1 MSVAGLRTAAR
12 ETVSG
17 LPREFWWLW
26 LSTLVNRLGA
36 FVATFMALYLTLDRG
51 YSASYAGLVAALHGL
66 GGVISSLGAGVMTD
80 RLGRRP
86 TMLIA
91 QLSTAVSVAV
101 LGFMVHPFAIAGVAF
116 LVGMASNASRPAV
129 QAMMAD
135 IVPPKDR
142 VRAFSLNY
150 WAINLGFAVSSAA
163 AGFIAEYSYLA
174 GFIGEALMTL
184 VCAVL
189 VFVKVPESRPA
200 QTPVKTADGKRAKD
214 EVRLITVLRDGR
226 FMGVVG
232 LSFLVSLIFQQ
243 GYVGLPVAMGADGL
257 SSSDFGTAI
266 AVNGVLIV
274 ALQIPVTRFIQHRD
288 PRRLLIISS
297 VLAGYG
303 FGLTAFAGSVAV
315 YALTVC
321 VWTLAEIV
329 NAPTQTGL
337 VVQLSPAQGRGRYQ
351 GVYTMSWSVAAL
363 VAPLMSGFVIDH
375 YGAAWLWGACA
386 VIGTVAALGY
396 WLLMRNLPREETPG
410 EENVPEPAPVPAQAR
425 PDQAEPDPAAAVDES
440 DSVVKASSAA
450 YALGLVRGGRLAV
463 EPMLNMARDTRRD
476 GEIRQGELDLPRR
489 GTGRGDTLAVSAR
502 VAPLGSRLVLLLVED
517 LTEARRIEAVR
528 RDFVANVSHE
538 LKTPTGALSLLPRR
552 SWTPPT
558 TRRRSSGSPDGCR
571 SRRPG

>member
-26 LSTLVNRLGA
+26 LSTLVNRLGG

-91 QLSTAVSVAV
+91 QLSMAASVAV
-101 LGFMVHPFAIAGVAF
+101 LGFMEHPVAIAAVAF
-116 LVGMASNASRPAV
+116 FVGMASSASRPAV

-150 WAINLGFAVSSAA
+150 WAINLGFAVSSAG

-174 GFIGEALMTL
+174 GFLGEALMVL
-184 VCAVL
+184 ACAVV
-189 VFVKVPESRPA
+189 VFLKVPESRPA
-200 QTPVKTADGKRAKD
+200 QAAPVKTADGKRAKD
-214 EVRLITVLRDGR
+214 EVRITTVLRDGH

-232 LSFLVSLIFQQ
+232 LSFLVALIFQQ

-297 VLAGYG
+297 LLAGYG

-386 VIGTVAALGY
+386 VIGTVAGLGY
-396 WLLMRNLPREETPG
+396 WLLMRNLPREEIVAV
-410 EENVPEPAPVPAQAR
+410 EAVPEPAPVPAQAR
-425 PDQAEPDPAAAVDES
+425 PDQAEPDPAPA
-440 DSVVKASSAA
+440 
-450 YALGLVRGGRLAV
+450 
-463 EPMLNMARDTRRD
+463 
-476 GEIRQGELDLPRR
+476 
-489 GTGRGDTLAVSAR
+489 
-502 VAPLGSRLVLLLVED
+502 
-517 LTEARRIEAVR
+517 IERA
-528 RDFVANVSHE
+528 
-538 LKTPTGALSLLPRR
+538 G
-552 SWTPPT
+552 
-558 TRRRSSGSPDGCR
+558 
-571 SRRPG
+571 